1 MHLDRDDDDEGPDLA
16 YRTVVRRLVGGDLP
30 RGQQYDACRA
40 VLRGDQ
46 PAETVFGALCM
57 LLEGALADPALAI
70 DDTQVVVRLLK
81 GLAQGTIF
89 PDEVM

>member
-1 MHLDRDDDDEGPDLA
+1 MHFDRDDEDDGPDLA
-16 YRTVVRRLVGGDLP
+16 YRVVVRRLIDGDLP
-30 RGQQYDACRA
+30 RGQQYEACRA
-40 VLRGDQ
+40 VLRNGQ
-46 PAETVFGALCM
+46 SSEMTFGALCM

-70 DDTQVVVRLLK
+70 DDTQVVVAVLK